1 MAKNDWTSRRLKG
14 YYKFSK
20 KYPSRNAESYAIG
33 ESRKMKKKERARKI
47 FFAVMLCCLFIA
59 TFIGVAVSLD
69 LSNRPLEN
77 SNPNDEPII
86 SVDNLGTIKA
96 VYIENTMIGEISDLS
111 KELKKAKQKGFN
123 AVMLDFKTQEGYL
136 LYNSSAGDYNA
147 VDSVVIDKI
156 KSEGFILIARV
167 CCFEDT
173 LAPQR
178 LGAYVYEN
186 VEKTKIWFDA
196 PAINGGRVWL
206 DPTNQKS
213 VNYLCDVV
221 SDVAKTGADCIYLD
235 SVEFPEARD
244 GATPVY
250 SADDTLLNRN
260 LVLLQFIES
269 AVKEAGRCPVILGTT
284 LEGVDGGNQEKMGGT
299 LFDTAASI
307 CSPLLTP
314 PENSNYIEYI
324 ENNYTV
330 MNDKVKNNFSTIK
343 VIPTVKNQGEDVN
356 FYDKLS
362 KSSAESYIII
372 P

>member
-33 ESRKMKKKERARKI
+33 ESRKMKKKERIRKI
-47 FFAVMLCCLFIA
+47 FFAVALCCLFAA

-69 LSNRPLEN
+69 LSKRPLEN
-77 SNPNDEPII
+77 GNQSEEPII
-86 SVDNLGTIKA
+86 SVDNLGTIRA
-96 VYIENTMIGEISDLS
+96 VYIENTMLGEISDLS
-111 KELKKAKQKGFN
+111 KELKNAKQNGFN

-136 LYNSSAGDYNA
+136 LYNSSTGGYNA
-147 VDSVVIDKI
+147 VDNVVIDKI

-167 CCFEDT
+167 YCFEDT

-186 VEKTKIWFDA
+186 AEKTKIWFDA

-213 VNYLCDVV
+213 VNYLCDIV
-221 SDVAKTGADCIYLD
+221 DEVANTGADCIYLE

-244 GATPVY
+244 GAVPVY

-260 LVLLQFIES
+260 LVLLQFIEN
-269 AVKEAGRCPVILGTT
+269 AVKKAGRCPVIIGMG
-284 LEGVDGGNQEKMGGT
+284 LEGADGGNQEKWGGT

-307 CSPLLTP
+307 CSPMLTP
-314 PENSNYIEYI
+314 PESSDYIEYI
-324 ENNYTV
+324 ENNYIV
-330 MNDKVKNNFSTIK
+330 MNDRVKNNFSTIK
-343 VIPTVKNQGEDVN
+343 VVPTVKNQGEDVN

>member
-47 FFAVMLCCLFIA
+47 FFAVMLCCLFVA

-69 LSNRPLEN
+69 LSKRPLEN
-77 SNPNDEPII
+77 ENQTEEPII
-86 SVDNLGTIKA
+86 SVDNLGVIRA
-96 VYIENTMIGEISDLS
+96 VYIENTALSEISDLS
-111 KELKKAKQKGFN
+111 KELKRAKQNGFN
-123 AVMLDFKTQEGYL
+123 AIMLDFKTQEGYL
-136 LYNSSAGDYNA
+136 LYNGSAGGYNA
-147 VDSVVIDKI
+147 VDNVVIDKI

-167 CCFEDT
+167 YCFEDT

-178 LGAYVYEN
+178 IGAYIYEN
-186 VEKTKIWFDA
+186 VEKTKIWLDA
-196 PAINGGRVWL
+196 PAISGGRVWL

-213 VNYLCDVV
+213 SSYLCGVV
-221 SDVAKTGADCIYLD
+221 KEVADLGADCVYLD
-235 SVEFPEARD
+235 SVQFPEARD

-250 SADDTLLNRN
+250 SQDDTLLNRN
-260 LVLLQFIES
+260 LVLLQFIEN
-269 AVKEAGRCPVILGTT
+269 AVKKAGRCPVIVGMT
-284 LEGVDGGNQEKMGGT
+284 LDGADGGNQEKWGGT
-299 LFDTAASI
+299 LFDTAASV

-314 PENSNYIEYI
+314 PENSDYIEFI

-330 MNDKVKNNFSTIK
+330 MNDRVKNNFSTIK
-343 VIPTVKNQGEDVN
+343 VVPTVKNQGEDVN
-356 FYDKLS
+356 FYEKLS

>member
-47 FFAVMLCCLFIA
+47 LFAVMLCCLFVA

-77 SNPNDEPII
+77 GSQTDEPII
-86 SVDNLGTIKA
+86 SVDNLGTIRA
-96 VYIENTMIGEISDLS
+96 VYVENSVLGEISDLS
-111 KELKKAKQKGFN
+111 KALKKAKQDGFN
-123 AVMLDFKTQEGYL
+123 AIMLDFKTQEGYL
-136 LYNSSAGDYNA
+136 LYGSSVGGYNA

-156 KSEGFILIARV
+156 KSEGFILVARV
-167 CCFEDT
+167 YCFEDT

-178 LGAYVYEN
+178 LGAYVYEDA
-186 VEKTKIWFDA
+186 EKTKIWFDA

-206 DPTNQKS
+206 DPTNQKAN
-213 VNYLCDVV
+213 NYLCDVI
-221 SDVAKTGADCIYLD
+221 DEVADTGADCIYLE
-235 SVEFPEARD
+235 SVQFPEARD

-250 SADDTLLNRN
+250 SADDTTLNRN
-260 LVLLQFIES
+260 LVLLQFIEN
-269 AVKEAGRCPVILGTT
+269 AVKEAGRCPVIIGVTMD
-284 LEGVDGGNQEKMGGT
+284 GVDGGNQEKWGGT

-307 CSPLLTP
+307 CSPMLTP
-314 PENSNYIEYI
+314 PENSDYIEYI

-330 MNDKVKNNFSTIK
+330 MNDRVKNNFSTIK
-343 VIPTVKNQGEDVN
+343 VVPTVKNQAEDVN
-356 FYDKLS
+356 FYEKLS
-362 KSSAESYIII
+362 KSSAESYIIV